1 MQKLP
6 ANWKTYKILL
16 YLLGYFGDLAEL
28 KKLLFNI
35 ISKFIRLFSSLSKA
49 EISSNN
55 LKRLSLRNSL
65 SWKIILPINY

>member
-1 MQKLP
+1 M
-6 ANWKTYKILL
+6 LL
-16 YLLGYFGDLAEL
+16 YLLRHFGDLTEL

-35 ISKFIRLFSSLSKA
+35 ISKFIRLFSSLNKA

-65 SWKIILPINY
+65 S